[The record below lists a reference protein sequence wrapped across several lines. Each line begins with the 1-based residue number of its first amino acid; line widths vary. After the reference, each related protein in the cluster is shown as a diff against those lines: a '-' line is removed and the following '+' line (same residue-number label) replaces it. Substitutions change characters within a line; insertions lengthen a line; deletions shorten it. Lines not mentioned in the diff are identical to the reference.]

1 MHINNK
7 TRVAMAAALC
17 CVGASAFAQSN
28 TEFNGYFRSGTGVSQ
43 RGGVQTCYGL
53 DGADSKFRLGNECDY
68 VLEASLDTKIAEFEG
83 AQWHAKVMVNNAYAW
98 ADSSPSKPDFGQFYA
113 YGAKISQLRNGTAW
127 AGKRFYNRLQTG
139 INDQFLENNDGD
151 GAGVEDMD
159 FGFGKGSIAFM
170 QNSTTA
176 EPNNVRF
183 SLPIR
188 LTDVKNFG
196 IGKLAVYVTPNIQSR
211 SRDQVTNTAT
221 AKEGDGNAFG
231 VYETLGGTFGGET
244 LIGIRTD
251 HKDRESHNRIV
262 LQQTAP
268 LGSRTQLDVLGEYRV
283 QTDTAGVGSR
293 WTAIGARTDTHIK
306 GPFRFLAEVGQD
318 RVTPDGGD
326 TQVLTKITLAGVI
339 SAGKESYSRPTIRVF
354 WTHAEWNEAA
364 RTAINASTSTWRGG
378 NNLKQVYGDGTS
390 GTSIGVQAEAWW

>member
-1 MHINNK
+1 MVIRK
-7 TRVAMAAALC
+7 TQVALAAALSGMC
-17 CVGASAFAQSN
+17 FGASAGDLD
-28 TEFNGYFRSGTGVSQ
+28 FNGYFRSGTGVST
-43 RGGVQTCYGL
+43 RGGSQVCFGL

-68 VLEASLDTKIAEFEG
+68 VLEASLDAKVAEFEG
-83 AQWHAKVMVNNAYAW
+83 AQWRVKAMVNNAYAW

-113 YGAKISQLRNGTAW
+113 YGNKISQLRNGTVW

-159 FGFGKGSIAFM
+159 FGLGKASIAFM
-170 QNSTTA
+170 QSPVTA

-188 LTDVKNFG
+188 LTDVKTYAN
-196 IGKLAVYVTPNIQSR
+196 GKLSVYLTPNLQTR

-221 AKEGDGNAFG
+221 TKEYDGNALG
-231 VYETLGGTFGGET
+231 VYHTFGGVLGGET
-244 LIGIRTD
+244 LVGLRTD

-262 LQQTAP
+262 VQQTAP
-268 LGSRTQLDVLGEYRV
+268 LGARTQLDVLGEYRV
-283 QTDTAGVGSR
+283 QTDNTGVGSR
-293 WTAIGARTDTHIK
+293 WTALGARTDTYIS
-306 GPFRFLAEVGQD
+306 GPFRFLAEIGQD

-326 TQVLTKITLAGVI
+326 TQVLTKMTLAGVI
-339 SAGKESYSRPTIRVF
+339 SAGKESYSRPSIRLFV
-354 WTHAEWNEAA
+354 THAVWNEAA
-364 RTAINASTSTWRGG
+364 RLAIKNSTSTWRGG

-390 GTSIGVQAEAWW
+390 GTTVGVQVEAWW